1 MGRVRPCAR
10 ESPLGR
16 FSQRREPAGRVVA
29 DLRLL
34 AGAVALSA
42 AGDLILVVVLALRV
56 HDETGSGFAVAALFA
71 ALMGP
76 MALLASPAG
85 RLVDRFETRRTLA
98 LVSVAQAVVA
108 TGLVF
113 ATGLAAILPLA
124 ALLGAGAAVAGPAE
138 ASLVPVVAR
147 DLKKANGWVESA
159 RYAGYTAGPL
169 IAGAL
174 TAAGGTRM
182 ALAVNAASFAAVALG
197 AALLRARREPVA
209 SSARAE
215 HAFSLLLADPVV
227 RTAVLAAVA
236 GLLFVSA
243 SMTAEV
249 FYVRDVVGAGGAGY
263 ALVFASWTAG
273 MVAGALAVA
282 PKVKAIAAGAMLALA
297 LQGAGMAAAA
307 CWAVLAWVMAGYAVG
322 GVGHGVKN
330 VLMRT
335 LIQERVA
342 PDAHGR
348 AFAAYGAARNT
359 AELGA
364 LGLGG
369 VLVAALG
376 AQPALLIA
384 GLGPVFA
391 GLAALAYRP
400 SSAVALSRRIAPA
413 TSSASPSAANSAT
426 HASGSNIG

>member
-1 MGRVRPCAR
+1 MR
-10 ESPLGR
+10 
-16 FSQRREPAGRVVA
+16 

-34 AGAVALSA
+34 AGATAISA
-42 AGDLILVVVLALRV
+42 AGDLILVVVLSLRV
-56 HDETGSGFAVAALFA
+56 HDLTGSGFAVAALFA

-76 MALLASPAG
+76 IALLASPAG
-85 RLVDRFETRRTLA
+85 KLVDRMETRRVLA

-108 TGLVF
+108 AGLVF
-113 ATGLAAILPLA
+113 AGGLAAILPLA

-138 ASLVPVVAR
+138 AALVPVVAR
-147 DLKKANGWVESA
+147 DLTKANGWVESA
-159 RYAGYTAGPL
+159 RYAGFTAGPL

-174 TAAGGTRM
+174 TAVGGTQI

-197 AALLRARREPVA
+197 ALLLHARRPPAPAAV
-209 SSARAE
+209 SAPRRDG
-215 HAFSLLLADPVV
+215 AFALLLADPTV
-227 RTAVLAAVA
+227 RTAVFAAVA
-236 GLLFVSA
+236 GLLFISA
-243 SMTAEV
+243 SMTVEV
-249 FYVRDVVGAGGAGY
+249 FYVRDVVHAGGAGY
-263 ALVFASWTAG
+263 ALVFAAWTAG
-273 MVAGALAVA
+273 MVAGALTVA
-282 PKVKAIAAGAMLALA
+282 PRVRIALATAAMLALA

-307 CWAVLAWVMAGYAVG
+307 CWPVLAWVMAGYLVG

-335 LIQERVA
+335 LIQERV
-342 PDAHGR
+342 PSTKHGR

-369 VLVAALG
+369 IMVAALG

-391 GLAALAYRP
+391 GLIAIAYRP
-400 SSAVALSRRIAPA
+400 SSSTALSSRIAPA
-413 TSSASPSAANSAT
+413 TSSASPSASNSAT
-426 HASGSNIG
+426 QASGSNIG